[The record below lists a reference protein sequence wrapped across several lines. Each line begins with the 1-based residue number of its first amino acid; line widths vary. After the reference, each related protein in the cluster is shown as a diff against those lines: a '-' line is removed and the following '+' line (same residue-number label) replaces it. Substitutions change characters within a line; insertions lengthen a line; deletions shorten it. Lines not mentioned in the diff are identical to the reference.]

1 MPRYTY
7 RCAECE
13 GVFLAFH
20 SMKESIEKCELCTV
34 EGTIQ
39 RIPSTFNS
47 QITKKHGKKKVGEIV
62 KTFIEESR
70 EEIKK
75 EKERMKRGHKS

>member
-1 MPRYTY
+1 MR
-7 RCAECE
+7 
-13 GVFLAFH
+13 
-20 SMKESIEKCELCTV
+20 ESLENCELCTA

-39 RIPSTFNS
+39 RVPSTFNS

-75 EKERMKRGHKS
+75 EKEKMKREQKT